1 MAPHEEDKAMDGL
14 LRRNLARGADHA
26 LVCPEPDVLA
36 AYFER
41 SLDADEIEMYELHFS
56 QCARCR
62 EQLAAMARA
71 DAPAAAAADGAAASS
86 SWAWLGDWRW
96 LAIPAAAA
104 LAFAIFG
111 FLWMRPSN
119 KVAEVRPVAPP
130 VALSQPTAMPSPQAA
145 PQLDDKG
152 LDAATASAE
161 KRMKL
166 PSVDIASNSRRA
178 ATQNAPTARALRT
191 ATRDAASPSRANP
204 PSRGALTAAAP
215 MAKAAQQK
223 QQEAGGS
230 AGIGGS
236 VSETVEVQSAVPAV
250 SAPAQA
256 QPPLPHPAK
265 PAVVAG
271 QLGTATAGGTD
282 GVSVSAETV
291 EVAPATTGAN
301 VMELNKAATK
311 HKKSEDKSLA
321 AAAPSQINGALDDSG
336 KRLTM
341 TSGQPVQM
349 ILTPDPAILW
359 RFAGS
364 GFVERSTDGGATWQG
379 EQPSEG
385 GRVLAG
391 AAPSANVCWLVG
403 SDGLILVTK
412 DAKNW
417 KKVSPPEDTDFVAVS
432 AEDGPNATVT
442 AADGRKFATHNGG
455 KKWKRAKK

>member
-1 MAPHEEDKAMDGL
+1 MAPHEGDKAMDGL
-14 LRRNLARGADHA
+14 LRRNLARDADQA

-41 SLDADEIEMYELHFS
+41 SLDADEIETYELHFS

-62 EQLAAMARA
+62 EQLAAMACA
-71 DAPAAAAADGAAASS
+71 GASVAAAADGAASS
-86 SWAWLGDWRW
+86 RWAWLGDWRW
-96 LAIPAAAA
+96 LAIPATAV

-119 KVAEVRPVAPP
+119 RTAQVLPAAPP
-130 VALSQPTAMPSPQAA
+130 VALSQRAATPSPQAA
-145 PQLDDKG
+145 PRLDDKEREA
-152 LDAATASAE
+152 DKASAE
-161 KRMKL
+161 KRMKA
-166 PSVDIASNSRRA
+166 PSEEIASKVPPPEA
-178 ATQNAPTARALRT
+178 QNAPAMKALRS
-191 ATRDAASPSRANP
+191 ATREAVSPSPAHSA
-204 PSRGALTAAAP
+204 SRGAVSAAAP

-223 QQEAGGS
+223 QREAGCN

-236 VSETVEVQSAVPAV
+236 VSETVEVQSAPPAASVSAQTAPPSPAV
-250 SAPAQA
+250 KAP
-256 QPPLPHPAK
+256 
-265 PAVVAG
+265 VVAG
-271 QLGTATAGGTD
+271 QPGAATAGAAD
-282 GVSVSAETV
+282 SVRVQTM
-291 EVAPATTGAN
+291 EVAPATTSSN
-301 VMELNKAATK
+301 TKALQAIAPK
-311 HKKSEDKSLA
+311 RKKSEDKSLA
-321 AAAPSQINGALDDSG
+321 AAPPPQINGATEDTIQHLA
-336 KRLTM
+336 L
-341 TSGQPVQM
+341 TSGPSGQM
-349 ILTPDPAILW
+349 ILTPDPAIMW